1 MLPIIWQ
8 QTASPNLLPICCQFF
23 IRRPS
28 SLYGSGSCSSRETK
42 FSEGVAQPIPSD
54 YRTIPKH
61 NVTHR
66 PNFKQQVLQLLHRC
80 IKINGKRQRRFF
92 ATEKEAKLEL
102 RKLEIQVRREGE
114 QGFSVPE
121 ETRVLAAKATK
132 LLEPFGGNLL
142 DAAKFYVAH
151 LESLATD
158 VRVSALVDEYQE
170 TKRKAQFSAAYL
182 DDIRQRLRAFN
193 ELFGMRKV
201 KSLKSGEI
209 EEWLHGLGLALQTVI
224 NYRAVLH
231 GFFAFSIRARLPRK
245 KSCFRRSIR
254 SD

>member
-1 MLPIIWQ
+1 MLRIVPI
-8 QTASPNLLPICCQFF
+8 SNSKF
-23 IRRPS
+23 
-28 SLYGSGSCSSRETK
+28 YSCYID
-42 FSEGVAQPIPSD
+42 G
-54 YRTIPKH
+54 
-61 NVTHR
+61 
-66 PNFKQQVLQLLHRC
+66 

>member
-1 MLPIIWQ
+1 MLRIVPI
-8 QTASPNLLPICCQFF
+8 SNSKF
-23 IRRPS
+23 
-28 SLYGSGSCSSRETK
+28 YSCYID
-42 FSEGVAQPIPSD
+42 G
-54 YRTIPKH
+54 
-61 NVTHR
+61 
-66 PNFKQQVLQLLHRC
+66 

-201 KSLKSGEI
+201 KSLKS
-209 EEWLHGLGLALQTVI
+209 QT
-224 NYRAVLH
+224 
-231 GFFAFSIRARLPRK
+231 S
-245 KSCFRRSIR
+245 
-254 SD
+254 